1 MAKNCSA
8 STLALFAAGA
18 LVVILVAYVFGL
30 GAREGMRWEPGMD
43 CSNLSSDVLAGA
55 VKVPSAGDLLVPA
68 LPGLLQDCYNKTR
81 LNGQSLCNCANKWCS
96 GCEGSNCKYRGWG

>member
-18 LVVILVAYVFGL
+18 LVVILVAYVSGL
-30 GAREGMRWEPGMD
+30 GAREGMRWKPGMD
-43 CSNLSSDVLAGA
+43 CSQLPSYGA
-55 VKVPSAGDLLVPA
+55 FKVPNAEGLLVPA
-68 LPGLLQDCYNKTR
+68 LPGLLQDCYNKTS

-96 GCEGSNCKYRGWG
+96 GWEGSNCKYKGWG